1 MENKR
6 NYEIAIEQIPLLIKY
21 SKGNTSEEEGVKV
34 RKALEKSP
42 RLNNDLHFVIKAHY
56 GIHEEEICPSS
67 LLLSYYYH
75 QSEELTKE
83 VNEAMERHLEG
94 CEECP
99 EVLEEIREFHFS
111 VEEIVDDKL
120 EKFAAN
126 KSKSVRNILQELAKR
141 YLGPEF
147 AQELIKKIDK
157 LDMTDEKGV
166 PQLGMGLSGA
176 GSQELTKEER
186 EYLDTV
192 KAVIARREEV
202 NQLLEEGNTDKIR
215 KELLGIL
222 EDEKK
227 VDEIM
232 KIYNE

>member
-1 MENKR
+1 MNRKK
-6 NYEIAIEQIPLLIKY
+6 NDEIRFNQIPLLIKY
-21 SKGNTSEEEGVKV
+21 AKGNTSEAESVKV
-34 RKALEKSP
+34 RRALERNP
-42 RLNNDLHFVIKAHY
+42 RLNRDLHFIIKAYY

-111 VEEIVDDKL
+111 VEEIVDDRL
-120 EKFAAN
+120 EQFAAN
-126 KSKSVRNILQELAKR
+126 KSKSVRSILQELAKR
-141 YLGPEF
+141 YLGAEF
-147 AQELIKKIDK
+147 AQELIKEIDK
-157 LDMTDEKGV
+157 LDMTGEKGV

-202 NQLLEEGNTDKIR
+202 NRLLEEGNKDKIR

-222 EDEKK
+222 EDNKK
-227 VDEIM
+227 VDQIM